1 MPIGNMLSGTDQQ
14 YVAIKDDSGTWRIL
28 DTWHDD
34 LKHLD
39 VDDEVS
45 DESSA
50 VIVLSEGQFIS
61 LVKEAGRLGILA
73 NATFGTGEA
82 EFEAQMLDKD
92 QEIQAIREDML
103 TKDLEIE
110 KLQKRIN
117 ATEDYVLKEKA
128 MESILKLAAMSDM
141 SNLAANDK

>member
-1 MPIGNMLSGTDQQ
+1 MIGNMLRDREAQ
-14 YVAIKDDSGTWRIL
+14 YVANKDEETKTWRIL

-34 LKHLD
+34 LRAIGPE
-39 VDDEVS
+39 DEVPDDS
-45 DESSA
+45 KA
-50 VIVLSEGQFIS
+50 VSILTEGAFIA
-61 LVKEAGRLGILA
+61 LVKEAARLGVLE
-73 NATFGTGEA
+73 NSQFGTGEA
-82 EFEAQMLDKD
+82 EFESQMLDKD
-92 QEIQAIREDML
+92 QELHALREDML